1 MTAVRFDIETD
12 RPLVRKES
20 GTRYVLARIVA
31 PEGKPRQRPP
41 VNLALVLDR
50 SGSMGGDK
58 IRLAKEAAIAAL
70 RRLEPRDRFAVVFYD
85 ERIDVVAES
94 TAASA
99 QAVESAIRA
108 IRDVGARG
116 STDLCGGWL
125 RGCEQVGRAES
136 SDAVSRVLLLTDGL
150 ANAGVTDPSDI
161 ARHAAE
167 LRRRGVAT
175 TTIGVGE
182 DFDEHLLGAMA
193 DEGGGHY
200 YWVANTDQITKAIE
214 NEVGEALE
222 VTLRGATLR
231 VGPADVAEVRPIGPF
246 RTRRDGADWVI
257 DVGDLVSLQELTLPL
272 RIGFAARDLFSA
284 ATPAVG
290 LTFALGA
297 AEGPV
302 AEAVIQWRL
311 ASTAEV
317 AAQPRNRAV
326 DRAVAEA
333 YAALALR
340 EAGRL
345 NREGQFEAARNRLA
359 GTRARIQGY
368 AGDDTV
374 LNDLVRKLERDAA
387 EYGVRM
393 SPAMLKAGYAGTY
406 ASLSGRAPSGA
417 ARRAPRR
424 RDDSDGT

>member
-1 MTAVRFDIETD
+1 MTGVRFDIETD

-50 SGSMGGDK
+50 SGSMGGNK
-58 IRLAKEAAIAAL
+58 IRLAKEAAVAAL

-99 QAVESAIRA
+99 QAVEAAARA

-136 SDAVSRVLLLTDGL
+136 SEAVSRALLLTDGL
-150 ANAGVTDPSDI
+150 ANAGVTDPSEI

-193 DEGGGHY
+193 DEGGGNFY
-200 YWVANTDQITKAIE
+200 YVKHGDEISAAIE

-231 VGPADVAEVRPIGPF
+231 VGPASVAEVRPIRPL
-246 RTRRDGADWVI
+246 RTRREGADRVI
-257 DVGDLVSLQELTLPL
+257 DLGDLVSLQELTLPL
-272 RIGFAARDLFSA
+272 RIDFAPGALSSA
-284 ATPAVG
+284 SAPAVG
-290 LTFALGA
+290 LTFALGSA
-297 AEGPV
+297 AGP
-302 AEAVIQWRL
+302 ASDAVIQWRI
-311 ASTAEV
+311 ASAAEV

-326 DRAVAEA
+326 DRAVADA
-333 YAALALR
+333 YASLALR

-345 NREGQFEAARNRLA
+345 NRDGQYDAARDRLA
-359 GTRARIQGY
+359 WTRARIQGY
-368 AGDDTV
+368 AGDDAF
-374 LNDLVRKLERDAA
+374 LNGLVRKLEGDAA
-387 EYGVRM
+387 EHGVRM
-393 SPAMLKAGYAGTY
+393 SPSILKAGYANSY
-406 ASLSGRAPSGA
+406 AALSSRTASGA

-424 RDDSDGT
+424 DDSDGT

>member
-31 PEGKPRQRPP
+31 PQGQPRQRPP
-41 VNLALVLDR
+41 VNLGLVLDR
-50 SGSMGGDK
+50 SGSMTGEK
-58 IRLAKEAAIAAL
+58 IRLAKEAAVSAL

-99 QAVESAIRA
+99 EAVEAAIRA

-136 SDAVSRVLLLTDGL
+136 SEAVSRVLLLTDGL
-150 ANAGVTDPSDI
+150 ANAGITDPSEI

-246 RTRRDGADWVI
+246 RTRREGGDWVI
-257 DVGDLVSLQELTLPL
+257 DLGDLVSLQELTLPL
-272 RIGFAARDLFSA
+272 RISFAPSA
-284 ATPAVG
+284 LSNATTDAVG
-290 LTFALGA
+290 MTFALGA
-297 AEGPV
+297 AAGPV
-302 AEAVIQWRL
+302 AEAVIQWRIV
-311 ASTAEV
+311 STAEV

-333 YAALALR
+333 YASLARR

-345 NREGQFEAARNRLA
+345 NREGQFAAARDRLA
-359 GTRARIQGY
+359 GTRARIQDY
-368 AGDDTV
+368 AGDDSF

-387 EYGVRM
+387 EHARGMTAAAR
-393 SPAMLKAGYAGTY
+393 KAIHAGTY
-406 ASLSGRAPSGA
+406 AALSGRDPSGA

-424 RDDSDGT
+424 GDSDGT